1 MAARRASNDV
11 GSAFGRPPVMP
22 NPSFE
27 ARPNGK
33 PPGPGWWYGVHFH
46 QPGPG
51 TLPLVPPQL
60 ER

>member
-1 MAARRASNDV
+1 MAEHNAAQRVR
-11 GSAFGRPPVMP
+11 P

-33 PPGPGWWYGVHFH
+33 PPGPGHGYAVHYPW
-46 QPGPG
+46 PGPG
-51 TLPLVPPQL
+51 GLPLVPPQL